1 MDNINLKAISS
12 AVETARKHNPRAKT
26 TVGVLPPN
34 KRVFLTDERLVIVR
48 LHSNHVS
55 SYEIGK
61 VTAAILDSPD
71 SYYMISAIEGFN
83 LSIIVSSRAIK
94 EEFHTKTENK

>member
-1 MDNINLKAISS
+1 MDSINLKAISS

-26 TVGVLPPN
+26 TV
-34 KRVFLTDERLVIVR
+34 FLTDERLVIVR
-48 LHSNHVS
+48 LHSDYVS

-61 VTAAILDSPD
+61 VTAAILNSPD
-71 SYYMISAIEGFN
+71 SYYTISAIEDCN

-94 EEFHTKTENK
+94 EEFYTKTENK